1 MTLEILSDNTP
12 QLNPIEL
19 ARHVLD
25 ELSSRGATDS
35 VLLDVRGLTTIADY
49 FVVSTVSNTRQM
61 RALLDLLDRELPV
74 VAGRHPRIE
83 GESPDLW
90 VLADFGDVVIHILS
104 EEGRMYFRLEEF
116 WAEAPIVLRV
126 Q

>member
-1 MTLEILSDNTP
+1 MTSEVVNDNTP
-12 QLNPIEL
+12 QLSPIEL

-25 ELSSRGATDS
+25 EVSSRGATDS

-61 RALLDLLDRELPV
+61 RALRDLLDRELQV

-83 GESPDLW
+83 GEPTDLW

>member
-1 MTLEILSDNTP
+1 MTSEVVSDNTP
-12 QLNPIEL
+12 YLSPIEL

-25 ELSSRGATDS
+25 EVSSRGATDS

-49 FVVSTVSNTRQM
+49 FVVSTVSSTRQM
-61 RALLDLLDRELPV
+61 RALRDVLDRELPV
-74 VAGRHPRIE
+74 VGGRHPRIE
-83 GESPDLW
+83 GAPTDLW
-90 VLADFGDVVIHILS
+90 VLADFGDVVVHILS

-116 WAEAPIVLRV
+116 WADAPIVLRV

>member
-1 MTLEILSDNTP
+1 MISTVLSSKTP
-12 QLNPIEL
+12 YLTPIEL
-19 ARHVLD
+19 ARYIVD
-25 ELSSRGATDS
+25 EVAARGATDS

-49 FVVSTVSNTRQM
+49 FVVSSVSSTRQM
-61 RALLDLLDRELPV
+61 RALRDLLDREMTV
-74 VAGRHPRIE
+74 VAGRHSRIE
-83 GESPDLW
+83 GEPTDRW

>member
-35 VLLDVRGLTTIADY
+35 VLLDVRGLTTIAVY
-49 FVVSTVSNTRQM
+49 FVFSTVSNTRQM
-61 RALLDLLDRELPV
+61 RALLDPLDRELPV
-74 VAGRHPRIE
+74 EAGRHPRIE
-83 GESPDLW
+83 GEAPDLC
-90 VLADFGDVVIHILS
+90 VFADF
-104 EEGRMYFRLEEF
+104 
-116 WAEAPIVLRV
+116 
-126 Q
+126 

>member
-1 MTLEILSDNTP
+1 MTLEILSDNTQ

-83 GESPDLW
+83 GESTDLW

>member
-12 QLNPIEL
+12 QLSPIEL

-35 VLLDVRGLTTIADY
+35 VLLDVRGLTTITDY

-83 GESPDLW
+83 GEPTDLW